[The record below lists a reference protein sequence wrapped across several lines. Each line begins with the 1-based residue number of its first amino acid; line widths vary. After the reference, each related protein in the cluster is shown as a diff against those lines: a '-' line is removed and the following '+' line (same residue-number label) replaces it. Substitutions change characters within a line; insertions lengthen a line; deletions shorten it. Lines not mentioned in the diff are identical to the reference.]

1 MVVRIMKTM
10 KTKAL
15 IKQHTQLKALPTTER
30 FAKPGFQQ
38 PSRRPTA
45 SPRMEG
51 GSSQFSR
58 SATGFASIIQSE
70 TTRVVDSVSTK
81 DYQVGWI
88 CAVGPKYVAALQL
101 LDKRLS
107 RPFDLSE
114 DDENAY
120 SFGIIGDHYVVIA
133 GLTQGKYSLTSAAS
147 AATDMQRSFR
157 SIRIGL
163 MVGIAGGAPSKIHD
177 IRLGDVV
184 VSTPKG
190 QRGGVFRYD
199 SGATIQNKEFVIT

>member
-1 MVVRIMKTM
+1 M
-10 KTKAL
+10 
-15 IKQHTQLKALPTTER
+15 
-30 FAKPGFQQ
+30 
-38 PSRRPTA
+38 
-45 SPRMEG
+45 
-51 GSSQFSR
+51 
-58 SATGFASIIQSE
+58 
-70 TTRVVDSVSTK
+70 STK